1 MSMTAT
7 EKPDVYYATFA
18 VEIAETSEDTEKSL
32 GKVKAIVSTYDN
44 AYQMGVAEWHRFK
57 EGAFAAADGTT
68 VPLFWQHNHSG
79 LAPQPPIGVGKLA
92 ATSRGLELDA
102 QFFTDSP
109 AGRAVFGAIK
119 ADAVREWS
127 IGYIADE
134 FEVEEAD
141 GKVTLNIS
149 KSSVLEA
156 SSALKGANPQTR
168 TLAAASA
175 EAAQKEAALAARLD
189 AVESVQDNQTDDLA
203 SLLPLKDAVVEL
215 ATRLKAVEELLRV
228 SVGKNPV
235 AEQPAVETAADTGDG
250 RGEEETVE
258 HPDTGAGGAAAAT
271 APKRAPDF
279 LPPIPEG
286 ERSDREDIGA
296 LERVMRAWNRAERDS
311 HIKSLIA
318 KRDGDT

>member
-1 MSMTAT
+1 MTAT
-7 EKPDVYYATFA
+7 ERPDVYYATFA
-18 VEIAETSEDTEKSL
+18 VEIAEASEDAEKSL

-44 AYQMGVAEWHRFK
+44 AYQMGVDEWHRFK

-102 QFFTDSP
+102 QFFIDNP
-109 AGRAVFGAIK
+109 AGRAVFSAIK

-127 IGYIADE
+127 IGYIAEE

-175 EAAQKEAALAARLD
+175 EAAAQREAAALAARLD

-203 SLLPLKDAVVEL
+203 SLLPLKDTVAEL
-215 ATRLKAVEELLRV
+215 AARLKAVEDLLQA

-235 AEQPAVETAADTGDG
+235 AEQPAAETAVDSGDG
-250 RGEEETVE
+250 RGEEGTVE
-258 HPDTGAGGAAAAT
+258 HPDTGAGGAVAAA
-271 APKRAPDF
+271 APRRAPDF
-279 LPPIPEG
+279 LPPVPEG
-286 ERSDREDIGA
+286 EQSDYEDIGA

-318 KRDGDT
+318 KRDGDM